1 MCRHKEQPNMIRS
14 KHYDMNNYRIL
25 VDMKTLS
32 AISCHKYYHLRPRRA
47 MSHHIFF
54 SCFFVAC
61 LIVNFHTSVNA
72 QQSLLSLE
80 ECVRLAQT
88 QGPSADIARNAYRNR
103 FHRYESFSAGLLP
116 QISLEGTLP
125 NITRAINSI
134 PQPDG
139 SLLFRSQSQAQS
151 SAGINISQQIPLTGG
166 QIFVGTSLSRIDL
179 FGENASKL
187 WSVSP
192 FVLGISQP
200 LFQLNTVSWNIRE
213 QDLMIDIARKQYHE
227 AMEDIAMD
235 AVARFFEVYLAQMNV
250 ENARLNVIINDS
262 TYRLSQ
268 GRYTVGKIAE
278 NDVLQNELS
287 LLNAQMSL
295 STAQLDVLNAKQ
307 NLALI
312 LGISGRDFSVQAPQN
327 VNQLRIDSA
336 LALDMAFR
344 HRSDVR
350 SFELQKLSAERFTTQ
365 TSLQNSFNA
374 TLSATVG
381 LNQTAQTVPNALD
394 NLLDRQTFSLS
405 IGMPLFQWGKASH
418 DKEAAQ
424 AEEQRT
430 LLNNNLQIHLLRQ
443 ELTNHIQRMM
453 LLEKQVIIAKKTEE
467 IAQKRYEMTKNRYLI
482 GKIDIKDVL
491 LAQGEK
497 DAALRTYAQT
507 LRDFWTGYYRLRR
520 LTLYDFEKSKVIEYD
535 TQL

>member
-1 MCRHKEQPNMIRS
+1 MQNFRHRYLKTGLFMHS
-14 KHYDMNNYRIL
+14 LHIL
-25 VDMKTLS
+25 TKTLQLPMFF
-32 AISCHKYYHLRPRRA
+32 ALYYGLA
-47 MSHHIFF
+47 LLLCSGLE
-54 SCFFVAC
+54 VY
-61 LIVNFHTSVNA
+61 A
-72 QQSLLSLE
+72 QNTVLTLK

-88 QGPSADIARNAYRNR
+88 QGPAAEIARSAYRNR
-103 FHRYESFSAGLLP
+103 FHRYESFTAGLLP
-116 QISLEGTLP
+116 QFSLEGTLP

-166 QIFVGTSLSRIDL
+166 QLFIGSSLSRIDL

-192 FVLGISQP
+192 LVLGISQP

-213 QDLMIDIARKQYHE
+213 QEIMIDIARKQFHE
-227 AMEDIAMD
+227 AMEDIAME
-235 AVARFFEVYLAQMNV
+235 AVARFFDVYLAQMNV

-268 GRYTVGKIAE
+268 GRFTVGKIAE

-287 LLNAQMSL
+287 LLNAQMSF
-295 STAQLDVLNAKQ
+295 STAQLEVLNAKQ
-307 NLALI
+307 NLAI
-312 LGISGRDFSVQAPQN
+312 TLGISTNNYSIESPQN
-327 VNQLRIDSA
+327 SNTVRIDSA
-336 LALDMAFR
+336 IAMEIALR
-344 HRSDVR
+344 NRSEIR
-350 SFELQKLSAERFTTQ
+350 NFELQKLSAERFTTQ
-365 TSLQNSFNA
+365 TTLQNSFNA

-381 LNQTAQTVPNALD
+381 LNQTAQTVPNALN

-405 IGMPLFQWGKASH
+405 IGMPLFQWGKATH

-430 LLNNNLQIHLLRQ
+430 LLNSNLQIHLLRQ

-453 LLEKQVIIAKKTEE
+453 LLDKQIVIAKKTEE

-491 LAQGEK
+491 LAQSEK
-497 DAALRTYAQT
+497 DAAFRTFAQT

-520 LTLYDFEKSKVIEYD
+520 LTLYDFEDKKVIEYD
-535 TQL
+535 TRM

>member
-1 MCRHKEQPNMIRS
+1 MNFRHYSTHIMHIRL
-14 KHYDMNNYRIL
+14 YYTICGIFIL
-25 VDMKTLS
+25 FLCASLRLCAQNTVLTL
-32 AISCHKYYHLRPRRA
+32 K
-47 MSHHIFF
+47 
-54 SCFFVAC
+54 
-61 LIVNFHTSVNA
+61 
-72 QQSLLSLE
+72 

-88 QGPSADIARNAYRNR
+88 QGPSAEIARSAYRNR

-116 QISLEGTLP
+116 QFSLEGTLP

-139 SLLFRSQSQAQS
+139 SLLFRPQSQAQS

-166 QIFVGTSLSRIDL
+166 QIFIGSSMSRIDL

-192 FVLGISQP
+192 LVLGISQP
-200 LFQLNTVSWNIRE
+200 LFQLNSVSWDIRQQE
-213 QDLMIDIARKQYHE
+213 IMIDMARKQFHE

-235 AVARFFEVYLAQMNV
+235 VVARFFDVYLAQMNV

-278 NDVLQNELS
+278 NDMLQNELS

-307 NLALI
+307 NLTLL
-312 LGISGRDFSVQAPQN
+312 LGISTNNYTIESPQN
-327 VNQLRIDSA
+327 SNVLRIDSA
-336 LALDMAFR
+336 LALEKALSN
-344 HRSDVR
+344 RSEIKN
-350 SFELQKLSAERFTTQ
+350 FELQKLNAERFTTQ
-365 TSLQNSFNA
+365 TTLNNSFNA

-381 LNQTAQTVPNALD
+381 LNQTAQTVPSAFN
-394 NLLDRQTFSLS
+394 NLLDRQTFSLQ
-405 IGMPLFQWGKASH
+405 IGMPLFQWGRATH

-430 LLNNNLQIHLLRQ
+430 RLNNTLQIHLLRQ
-443 ELTNHIQRMM
+443 ELTNHIQRMI
-453 LLEKQVIIAKKTEE
+453 LLDKQIIIAKKTEE

-491 LAQGEK
+491 LAQSEK
-497 DAALRTYAQT
+497 DAAFRTYAQT

-520 LTLYDFEKSKVIEYD
+520 LTLYDFEEKKMIEYD
-535 TQL
+535 TRM